1 MDLPALYAA
10 LEPRF
15 YALSLR
21 DKTVPPVDLWAQADA
36 DTLKGGFL
44 RALKAR
50 YDAASPEQR
59 PVIARAARL
68 GLDLMEGREVSLP

>member
-1 MDLPALYAA
+1 M
-10 LEPRF
+10 
-15 YALSLR
+15 
-21 DKTVPPVDLWAQADA
+21 PPVDLWAQADA

-44 RALKAR
+44 RTLKAH

-59 PVIARAARL
+59 TVIARAARL